1 MRHLKEYKLCSNCR
15 YFIPKRSKIDDEK
28 LQYLVKY
35 CDICSY
41 HDVSHMLVLTNT
53 HGLARGF
60 FARNF
65 ITPGMFCSDYDR
77 RDINNG

>member
-1 MRHLKEYKLCSNCR
+1 MKQIKEYKLCGNYR

-28 LQYLVKY
+28 LQCVVKY

-41 HDVSHMLVLTNT
+41 HDVSHMLV
-53 HGLARGF
+53 
-60 FARNF
+60 